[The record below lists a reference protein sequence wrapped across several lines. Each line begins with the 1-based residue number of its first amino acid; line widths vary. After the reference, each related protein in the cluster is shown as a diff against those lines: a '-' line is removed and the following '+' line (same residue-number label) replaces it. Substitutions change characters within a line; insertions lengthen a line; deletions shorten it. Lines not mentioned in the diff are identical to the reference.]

1 MTTQPNPTFTAA
13 DVAEL
18 AALALPFLK
27 ARVQLGMTVEDAVM
41 ASVARAEAQ
50 DEADFTRRIT
60 RTHALAGVLA
70 GTYDEFH
77 AEA

>member
-1 MTTQPNPTFTAA
+1 MDKQQTFTPD
-13 DVAEL
+13 DVAAL
-18 AALALPFLK
+18 ADLALPFL
-27 ARVQLGMTVEDAVM
+27 AAQVRAGLTLEDAVM
-41 ASVARAEAQ
+41 ASVARAEKQ